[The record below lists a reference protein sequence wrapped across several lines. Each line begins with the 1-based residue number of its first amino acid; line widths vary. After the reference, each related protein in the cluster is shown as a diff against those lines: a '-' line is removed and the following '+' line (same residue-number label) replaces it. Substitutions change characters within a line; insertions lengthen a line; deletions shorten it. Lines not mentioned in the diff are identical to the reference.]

1 MGRYVAGEAP
11 AMDRLVEET
20 IKGVG
25 AEVEAL
31 AVPRLQGVVL
41 GGGYGRGE
49 GGVFDLPDGVQHLSN
64 DLDFFAV
71 TEKGVSGRD
80 IRAIADALA
89 PVSERWTAKLGIEV
103 DFVVRTPW
111 RMRHDQDRVMIQE
124 LMHGYFDVVGKK
136 GEEMFVEIERRP
148 ASAFPWAEAA
158 RLLMNR
164 GVGLVLAKCKME
176 SVKCK
181 VAGDVQ
187 EFVNRNI
194 NKCVLGAGDARLIV
208 RGEYQWRV
216 EDRAAAL
223 GDKLYSA
230 AVAWKFRPRAES
242 VCDWETARARWLE
255 VVEEAMEAGR
265 RTGALRRSL
274 YQAARWVVR
283 RRTLGNWRTFGQV
296 AAARLLQAL
305 AEVVR
310 TRTTLP
316 ASLRRDWEIFN

>member
-20 IKGVG
+20 IRDVG
-25 AEVEAL
+25 AEVAAL

-49 GGVFDLPDGVQHLSN
+49 GGVFDLPDGSQRLSN

-71 TEKGVSGRD
+71 TEKGVSAQD
-80 IRAIADALA
+80 IRGIVDALA
-89 PVSERWTAKLGIEV
+89 PVSEKWTAKLEIDV

-111 RMRHDQDRVMIQE
+111 RMRHDQERVMIQE
-124 LMHGYFDVVGKK
+124 LMHGYFDVVGKT

-148 ASAFPWAEAA
+148 PSAFPWSEAA

-164 GVGLVLAKCKME
+164 GVGLVLAAE
-176 SVKCK
+176 PERDNTFIV
-181 VAGDVQ
+181 
-187 EFVNRNI
+187 RNI
-194 NKCVLGAGDARLIV
+194 NKCVLGAGDARLIA
-208 RGEYQWRV
+208 RGAYAWRV

-223 GDKLYSA
+223 GEELYSA
-230 AVAWKFRPRAES
+230 AVGWKFRPRAES

-255 VVEEAMEAGR
+255 VVEEVMAAGR
-265 RTGALRRSL
+265 RAGALRRSL

-283 RRTLGNWRTFGQV
+283 RRTLGDWRTFGQV
-296 AAARLLQAL
+296 AAARLLRAL
-305 AEVVR
+305 IEVVR
-310 TRTTLP
+310 ARGRLP
-316 ASLRRDWEIFN
+316 PSLRRDWEVFN

>member
-20 IKGVG
+20 VKGVG
-25 AEVEAL
+25 AEVAAL

-49 GGVFDLPDGVQHLSN
+49 GGVFDLPDGSQRLSN

-71 TEKGVSGRD
+71 TEKGASGRD
-80 IRAIADALA
+80 IRAVADALA
-89 PVSERWTAKLGIEV
+89 PVGEKWTAKLGIDV

-111 RMRHDQDRVMIQE
+111 RMRHDQERVMIQE
-124 LMHGYFDVVGKK
+124 LMHGYFDVVGRT
-136 GEEMFVEIERRP
+136 GEEMFAEIERRP
-148 ASAFPWAEAA
+148 PSAFPWSEAA
-158 RLLMNR
+158 RMLMNR
-164 GVGLVLAKCKME
+164 GVGLVLASE
-176 SVKCK
+176 AERGQTFIVRSL
-181 VAGDVQ
+181 
-187 EFVNRNI
+187 
-194 NKCVLGAGDARLIV
+194 NKCVLGAGDAHLIA
-208 RGEYQWRV
+208 RGAYAWRA

-223 GDKLYSA
+223 GDELYAA
-230 AVAWKFRPRAES
+230 AVGWKFRPRAES

-255 VVEEAMEAGR
+255 AAEEVMAAGR

-283 RRTLGNWRTFGQV
+283 RRTLGDWRTFGQV

-305 AEVVR
+305 TEVVR
-310 TRTTLP
+310 ARGTLP
-316 ASLRRDWEIFN
+316 PPLRRDWEVFN

>member
-20 IKGVG
+20 VARVG
-25 AEVEAL
+25 AEIKSL
-31 AVPRLQGVVL
+31 AVPGLQGVVL

-49 GGVFDLPDGVQHLSN
+49 GGVFDLPDGSQTLSN

-71 TEKGVSGRD
+71 TEKGASAQD
-80 IRAIADALA
+80 IRGIVDALA
-89 PVSERWTAKLGIEV
+89 PVAEKWTAKLGIDV

-111 RMRHDQDRVMIQE
+111 RMRHDQERVMIQE
-124 LMHGYFDVVGKK
+124 LMHGYFDVVGRT
-136 GEEMFVEIERRP
+136 GEEMFAEIERRP
-148 ASAFPWAEAA
+148 PSAFPWSEAA

-164 GVGLVLAKCKME
+164 GVGLVLASE
-176 SVKCK
+176 AERGRTFIV
-181 VAGDVQ
+181 
-187 EFVNRNI
+187 RNI
-194 NKCVLGAGDARLIV
+194 NKCVLGAGDARLIA
-208 RGEYQWRV
+208 RGAYAWRV

-223 GDKLYSA
+223 GEELYSA

-255 VVEEAMEAGR
+255 VVEEVMAAGR

-283 RRTLGNWRTFGQV
+283 RHTLGDWRTFGQV
-296 AAARLLQAL
+296 AAARLLRAL
-305 AEVVR
+305 TEVVR
-310 TRTTLP
+310 ARGTLP
-316 ASLRRDWEIFN
+316 PSLRRDWEVFN

>member
-20 IKGVG
+20 VKGVG
-25 AEVEAL
+25 SEVGAL

-49 GGVFDLPDGVQHLSN
+49 GGVFDLPDGSQRLSN

-71 TEKGVSGRD
+71 TEKGASGRD
-80 IRAIADALA
+80 IRAVADALA
-89 PVSERWTAKLGIEV
+89 PVSEKWTAKLEIDV

-111 RMRHDQDRVMIQE
+111 RMRHDQERVMIQE
-124 LMHGYFDVVGKK
+124 LMHGYFDVVGKT

-148 ASAFPWAEAA
+148 PSAFPWSEAA
-158 RLLMNR
+158 RMLMNR
-164 GVGLVLAKCKME
+164 GVGLVLATE
-176 SVKCK
+176 PERDRTFIV
-181 VAGDVQ
+181 
-187 EFVNRNI
+187 RNI
-194 NKCVLGAGDARLIV
+194 NKCVLGAGDARLIA
-208 RGEYQWRV
+208 RGAYAWRA

-223 GDKLYSA
+223 GEELYAA
-230 AVAWKFRPRAES
+230 AVGWKFRPRAES

-255 VVEEAMEAGR
+255 AAEEAMEAGR

-283 RRTLGNWRTFGQV
+283 RRTLGDWRTFGQV
-296 AAARLLQAL
+296 AAARLLRAL
-305 AEVVR
+305 TEVIR
-310 TRTTLP
+310 ARGTLP
-316 ASLRRDWEIFN
+316 PSLRRDWEVFN

>member
-1 MGRYVAGEAP
+1 MGRYAAGEAP

-25 AEVEAL
+25 AEVGAL

-49 GGVFDLPDGVQHLSN
+49 GGVFDLPDGSQRLSN

-71 TEKGVSGRD
+71 TEKGASGRD
-80 IRAIADALA
+80 IRAVADALA
-89 PVSERWTAKLGIEV
+89 PVSEKWTAKLGIDV

-111 RMRHDQDRVMIQE
+111 RMRHDQERVMIQE
-124 LMHGYFDVVGKK
+124 LMHGYFDVVGKT

-148 ASAFPWAEAA
+148 PSAFPWSEAA
-158 RLLMNR
+158 RMLMNR
-164 GVGLVLAKCKME
+164 GVGLVLATEPERDMTFI
-176 SVKCK
+176 V
-181 VAGDVQ
+181 
-187 EFVNRNI
+187 RNI
-194 NKCVLGAGDARLIV
+194 NKCVLGAGDARLIA
-208 RGEYQWRV
+208 RGAYAWRA

-223 GDKLYSA
+223 GEELYTA

-242 VCDWETARARWLE
+242 VCDWETARALWLDA
-255 VVEEAMEAGR
+255 VEEVMETGR
-265 RTGALRRSL
+265 RAGALRRSL

-283 RRTLGNWRTFGQV
+283 RRTLGNLRTFGQV
-296 AAARLLQAL
+296 AAARLLRAL

-310 TRTTLP
+310 ARGALSP
-316 ASLRRDWEIFN
+316 SLRRDWEVFN

>member
-20 IKGVG
+20 VACVG
-25 AEVEAL
+25 AEVAAL

-49 GGVFDLPDGVQHLSN
+49 GGVFDVPNGSQRLSN

-71 TEKGVSGRD
+71 TEKGASGRD
-80 IRAIADALA
+80 IRAVADALA
-89 PVSERWTAKLGIEV
+89 PVSEKWTAKLGIDV

-111 RMRHDQDRVMIQE
+111 RMRHDQERVMIQE
-124 LMHGYFDVVGKK
+124 LMHGSFDVVGRT
-136 GEEMFVEIERRP
+136 GEEMFAEIERRP
-148 ASAFPWAEAA
+148 PSAFPWSEAA
-158 RLLMNR
+158 RMLMNR

-181 VAGDVQ
+181 VAEDVQ

-194 NKCVLGAGDARLIV
+194 NKCVLGAGDARLIA
-208 RGEYQWRV
+208 RGVFAGRAA
-216 EDRAAAL
+216 DRAAAL
-223 GDKLYSA
+223 GDGLYAA
-230 AVAWKFRPRAES
+230 AVDWKFRPRAES

-255 VVEEAMEAGR
+255 AVEEVMETGH
-265 RTGALRRSL
+265 RTGALRRSI

-283 RRTLGNWRTFGQV
+283 RHTLGDWRTFGQV

-305 AEVVR
+305 TEVVR
-310 TRTTLP
+310 ARGALP
-316 ASLRRDWEIFN
+316 PSLRRDWEVFN

>member
-20 IKGVG
+20 VARVG
-25 AEVEAL
+25 AEIKAL
-31 AVPRLQGVVL
+31 AVPGLQGVVL

-49 GGVFDLPDGVQHLSN
+49 GGVFDLPDGGQHLSN

-71 TEKGVSGRD
+71 TAKGASGRD
-80 IRAIADALA
+80 IRAVADALA
-89 PVSERWTAKLGIEV
+89 PISETWTAKLGIDV

-111 RMRHDQDRVMIQE
+111 RMRHDQERVMIQE
-124 LMHGYFDVVGKK
+124 LMHGYFDVVGKT

-148 ASAFPWAEAA
+148 PSAFPWSEAA
-158 RLLMNR
+158 RMLMNR

-181 VAGDVQ
+181 VAEDVQ

-194 NKCVLGAGDARLIV
+194 NKCVLGAGDARLIA
-208 RGEYQWRV
+208 RGAYAWRA

-223 GDKLYSA
+223 GEELYSA
-230 AVAWKFRPRAES
+230 AVGWKFRPRAES

-255 VVEEAMEAGR
+255 AVEEVMAAGR
-265 RTGALRRSL
+265 RTGALRRSI

-283 RRTLGNWRTFGQV
+283 RHTLGDWRTFGQV

-305 AEVVR
+305 TEVIR
-310 TRTTLP
+310 ARGTLP
-316 ASLRRDWEIFN
+316 PSLRRDWEVFN

>member
-20 IKGVG
+20 IRDVG
-25 AEVEAL
+25 AEVAAL

-49 GGVFDLPDGVQHLSN
+49 GGVFDLPDGSQRLSN

-71 TEKGVSGRD
+71 TEKGVSAQD
-80 IRAIADALA
+80 IRGIVDALA
-89 PVSERWTAKLGIEV
+89 PVSEKWTAKLGIDV

-111 RMRHDQDRVMIQE
+111 RMRHDQERVMIQE
-124 LMHGYFDVVGKK
+124 LMHGSFDVVGKT
-136 GEEMFVEIERRP
+136 GEEMFTEIERRP
-148 ASAFPWAEAA
+148 PSAFPWSEAA
-158 RLLMNR
+158 RMLMNR

-181 VAGDVQ
+181 VAEDVQ

-194 NKCVLGAGDARLIV
+194 NKCVLGAGDARLIA
-208 RGEYQWRV
+208 RGAYAWRA

-223 GDKLYSA
+223 GDELYAA

-255 VVEEAMEAGR
+255 AVEEVMAAGR
-265 RTGALRRSL
+265 RAGALRRSL
-274 YQAARWVVR
+274 YQAARWIVR
-283 RRTLGNWRTFGQV
+283 RHTLGDWRTFGQV

-305 AEVVR
+305 TRVVQAR
-310 TRTTLP
+310 GALP
-316 ASLRRDWEIFN
+316 PSLRRDWEVFN

>member
-20 IKGVG
+20 IRDIG
-25 AEVEAL
+25 AEVTAL

-49 GGVFDLPDGVQHLSN
+49 GGVFDLPNGVQHLSN

-71 TEKGVSGRD
+71 TEKGVSAQD
-80 IRAIADALA
+80 ICAIANALA
-89 PVSERWTAKLGIEV
+89 PVSEKWTAKLGIEV

-124 LMHGYFDVVGKK
+124 LMHGYFDVAGKK
-136 GEEMFVEIERRP
+136 GEEMFGEIERRP
-148 ASAFPWAEAA
+148 PSAFPWAEAA

-164 GVGLVLAKCKME
+164 GVGLVLASE
-176 SVKCK
+176 AERGQTFIV
-181 VAGDVQ
+181 
-187 EFVNRNI
+187 RNI
-194 NKCVLGAGDARLIV
+194 NKCVLGAGDARLIA
-208 RGEYQWRV
+208 RGAYAWRV

-223 GDKLYSA
+223 GEELYSA
-230 AVAWKFRPRAES
+230 AVVWKFRPRAES

-255 VVEEAMEAGR
+255 VVEEVMATGR
-265 RTGALRRSL
+265 RTGALRRSI

-296 AAARLLQAL
+296 AAARLLQSL
-305 AEVVR
+305 TEVVR
-310 TRTTLP
+310 ARKTLP
-316 ASLRRDWEIFN
+316 PSLRRDWEIFN

>member
-20 IKGVG
+20 VACVG
-25 AEVEAL
+25 AEVAAL

-49 GGVFDLPDGVQHLSN
+49 GGVFDLPNGSQRLSN

-71 TEKGVSGRD
+71 TEKGASGRD
-80 IRAIADALA
+80 IRAVADALA
-89 PVSERWTAKLGIEV
+89 PVSEKWTAKLGIDV

-111 RMRHDQDRVMIQE
+111 RMRHDQERVMIQE
-124 LMHGYFDVVGKK
+124 LMHGYFDVVGRT
-136 GEEMFVEIERRP
+136 GEEMFAEIERRP
-148 ASAFPWAEAA
+148 PSAFPWSEAA
-158 RLLMNR
+158 RMLMNR

-181 VAGDVQ
+181 VAEDVQ

-194 NKCVLGAGDARLIV
+194 NKCVLGAGDARLIA
-208 RGEYQWRV
+208 RGGYAWRA

-223 GDKLYSA
+223 GEELYSA

-255 VVEEAMEAGR
+255 AVEEVMETGR
-265 RTGALRRSL
+265 RTGALRRSI

-283 RRTLGNWRTFGQV
+283 RHTLGDWRTFGQV
-296 AAARLLQAL
+296 AAARLLRAL
-305 AEVVR
+305 TEVVR
-310 TRTTLP
+310 ARGTLP
-316 ASLRRDWEIFN
+316 PSLRRDWEVFN

>member
-1 MGRYVAGEAP
+1 MGRYVAGEAS

-20 IKGVG
+20 VKGVG

-49 GGVFDLPDGVQHLSN
+49 GGVFDLPGGVQRLSN

-80 IRAIADALA
+80 IRVIADALA
-89 PVSERWTAKLGIEV
+89 PVSEKWTTKLGIDV

-111 RMRHDQDRVMIQE
+111 RMRHDQERVMIQE
-124 LMHGYFDVVGKK
+124 LMHGYFDVVGRT
-136 GEEMFVEIERRP
+136 GEEMFAEIERRP
-148 ASAFPWAEAA
+148 PSAFPWSEAA
-158 RLLMNR
+158 RMLMNR

-181 VAGDVQ
+181 VAEDVQ

-194 NKCVLGAGDARLIV
+194 NKCVLGAGDARLIA
-208 RGEYQWRV
+208 RGGYAWRA

-223 GDKLYSA
+223 GDGLYAA
-230 AVAWKFRPRAES
+230 AVDWKFRPRAES

-255 VVEEAMEAGR
+255 AAEEVMAAGR

-283 RRTLGNWRTFGQV
+283 RRTLGDWRTFGQV

-305 AEVVR
+305 TEVVR
-310 TRTTLP
+310 ARGTLP
-316 ASLRRDWEIFN
+316 PSLRRDWEVFN

>member
-20 IKGVG
+20 VKEVG
-25 AEVEAL
+25 AEIKAL

-49 GGVFDLPDGVQHLSN
+49 GGVFDLPDGGQRLSN

-71 TEKGVSGRD
+71 TEKGASGRD
-80 IRAIADALA
+80 IRAVADALA
-89 PVSERWTAKLGIEV
+89 PVSEKWTAKLEIDV

-111 RMRHDQDRVMIQE
+111 RMRHDQERVMIQE
-124 LMHGYFDVVGKK
+124 LMHGYFDVVGKT

-148 ASAFPWAEAA
+148 PSAFPWSEAA

-164 GVGLVLAKCKME
+164 GVGLVLAAE
-176 SVKCK
+176 PERDRTFTV
-181 VAGDVQ
+181 
-187 EFVNRNI
+187 RNV
-194 NKCVLGAGDARLIV
+194 NKCVLGAGDALLIA
-208 RGEYQWRV
+208 RGAYAWRT

-223 GDKLYSA
+223 GDELYAA

-255 VVEEAMEAGR
+255 AAEEVMAAGR

-283 RRTLGNWRTFGQV
+283 RRTLGDWRTFGQV
-296 AAARLLQAL
+296 AAARLLRAL
-305 AEVVR
+305 TEVVR
-310 TRTTLP
+310 ARGTLP
-316 ASLRRDWEIFN
+316 PSLRRDWEVFN